1 MGSSYHQF
9 CPVAKAME
17 LFDER
22 WTLLVVRELLLG
34 SRRFND
40 VRRGLP
46 RMSPTLLSKRLHQ
59 LVVAGIVEKQDS
71 GNEARYVLT
80 RAGMELR
87 PVVEALGMWGT
98 RWVGTLGD
106 GDLDPALLMWD
117 MHRNVCSTSIPGE
130 HAVIEFH
137 FTDVAVHSRAWWLVI
152 TPGEVDVCD
161 VDPGLTVSVWVS
173 TRLRVLTE
181 IWRGDVTWSHTLE
194 SGDLTID
201 GPATLRRGLPSWF
214 TLPKSAAV
222 PRPVHDRA

>member
-59 LVVAGIVEKQDS
+59 LAVAGIVEKQYS
-71 GNEARYVLT
+71 GNEARYALT
-80 RAGMELR
+80 PAGMELR
-87 PVVEALGMWGT
+87 SVVEALGMWGT

-137 FTDVAVHSRAWWLVI
+137 FTDVAAFSRAWWLVI
-152 TPGEVDVCD
+152 DPREVDVCD
-161 VDPGLTVSVWVS
+161 VDPGLEVSVWVS

-181 IWRGDVTWSHTLE
+181 IWRGDVTWSYTLE
-194 SGDLTID
+194 SGQLIID
-201 GPATLRRGLPSWF
+201 GPAALRRGLPKWF
-214 TLPKSAAV
+214 TLPRSAAV
-222 PRPVHDRA
+222 PRPDHDRM